1 MISPAEAKLKRQPPD
16 NAAQQETGEAEAKI
30 MGRSVPGCRGTG
42 VMLTPNSRWHRNE
55 KPRTHD
61 STRR

>member
-1 MISPAEAKLKRQPPD
+1 MLKKDEATN
-16 NAAQQETGEAEAKI
+16 NAGRQETAKAKM

-61 STRR
+61 STRK